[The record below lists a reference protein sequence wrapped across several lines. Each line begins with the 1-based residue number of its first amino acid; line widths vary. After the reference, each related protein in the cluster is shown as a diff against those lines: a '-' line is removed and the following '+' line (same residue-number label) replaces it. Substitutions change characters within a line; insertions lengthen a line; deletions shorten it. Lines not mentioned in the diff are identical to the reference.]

1 MLIKF
6 NGSIAWEC
14 ERPTLSGLEYEEFHV
29 CLKAAHS
36 IWSFCH
42 DRLLFPSLAGR
53 SAAQHSCTQR
63 RVAEFC
69 GHMVH
74 SSAFLPLSVS
84 AFHFLLP
91 NQFPFISSFFVFL
104 VSFFWTRSLR
114 GEDHGNPAKQGLMNA
129 GVSHTHT
136 HTHARVCECA
146 SHLHSL
152 ITHVRTQTTNTWWS
166 GTETPTS
173 RLGSFVRYIIIDS
186 RISTA
191 FESSQTN
198 TKYLFSGALY

>member
-14 ERPTLSGLEYEEFHV
+14 ERPTLSGLEYQEFHV

-36 IWSFCH
+36 IWSLCR
-42 DRLLFPSLAGR
+42 DRLLFPSLAVR

-74 SSAFLPLSVS
+74 SSAFLPISVS

-91 NQFPFISSFFVFL
+91 NLFSFFPSFFVFL
-104 VSFFWTRSLR
+104 VSISYTRSLR
-114 GEDHGNPAKQGLMNA
+114 GEDHGNPSKQGLMNA

-136 HTHARVCECA
+136 HACV
-146 SHLHSL
+146 S
-152 ITHVRTQTTNTWWS
+152 VRRTC
-166 GTETPTS
+166 
-173 RLGSFVRYIIIDS
+173 IH
-186 RISTA
+186 
-191 FESSQTN
+191 
-198 TKYLFSGALY
+198 